1 MEGRALRILAVLLVG
16 AVVLFWFV
24 RPKKT
29 RLAMVEAGILPAGV
43 DSRIEGVAL
52 YQEGPKR
59 ELVLRAK
66 SGEWKRK
73 EETFLLHGVEIDIA
87 VVSSSGGPSGTG
99 HISGERGNAKT
110 TGKQLAL
117 EGAVIAEGFDGYRL
131 ETSDVRYDHDAKLVT
146 TDKPVKLNG
155 PGLNVSGKGATMD
168 YERQT
173 LEIRGRVKAHA
184 VPVVLKDQAAKSGID
199 MPKEGGGP

>member
-16 AVVLFWFV
+16 AVIMFWFV

-29 RLAMVEAGILPAGV
+29 RLAVVEAGILPGGV
-43 DSRIEGVAL
+43 DAHVEGVAL

-66 SGEWKRK
+66 DAEWNRK
-73 EETFLLHGVEIDIA
+73 EETFRLRGVDIDVE
-87 VVSSSGGPSGTG
+87 VVNSSGGPSGVGQIT
-99 HISGERGNAKT
+99 SERGTVKT
-110 TGKQLAL
+110 TGKLFEL
-117 EGAVIAEGFDGYRL
+117 DGAVVAEGFDGYRL
-131 ETSDVRYDHDAKLVT
+131 ETSDVRYDHDSKMVK
-146 TDKPVKLNG
+146 TDKFVRLNG
-155 PGLNVSGKGATMD
+155 PGLNVTGKGATMD

-184 VPVVLKDQAAKSGID
+184 VPVVLKDQASKSGVEL
-199 MPKEGGGP
+199 PKEGP